1 MTIQQLREVHQARP
15 FRPVMIELADG
26 TRVNVP
32 HPGFVAYHPTG
43 RTITVVV
50 SEEAHKIID
59 VMLVTAIHVGDGE
72 HPSDIRSS

>member
-1 MTIQQLREVHQARP
+1 MLTIQQLRGVHQTRP
-15 FRPVMIELADG
+15 FRPFVIELADG
-26 TRVNVP
+26 SRVKVP
-32 HPGFVAYHPTG
+32 HPEFVAYHPTG

-72 HPSDIRSS
+72 QN